1 MTFLPFPVVPY
12 KIVHTGDIVLLL
24 TLGFVYELFIRI
36 YQYHAERRSSYE
48 RKLII
53 HVATLKYETAK
64 KRALGP
70 SAFVETSK
78 LERAILTSEK
88 ELSKLGE
95 ERENRKTRAMKFIRK
110 CNIAT
115 NALVVLVYWGVAMVV
130 IDGSRLET
138 DVESSYYENEV
149 ITDHERASAFWKG
162 FLFPLSYNGMS
173 YKIAQF
179 GIDSSMRPC
188 CLGALAVYWS
198 ARVTSGEI
206 IECAIQWAS

>member
-36 YQYHAERRSSYE
+36 YQYHAERRSSCE

-88 ELSKLGE
+88 ELSKL
-95 ERENRKTRAMKFIRK
+95 
-110 CNIAT
+110 
-115 NALVVLVYWGVAMVV
+115 
-130 IDGSRLET
+130 
-138 DVESSYYENEV
+138 
-149 ITDHERASAFWKG
+149 
-162 FLFPLSYNGMS
+162 
-173 YKIAQF
+173 
-179 GIDSSMRPC
+179 
-188 CLGALAVYWS
+188 
-198 ARVTSGEI
+198 
-206 IECAIQWAS
+206 

>member
-1 MTFLPFPVVPY
+1 
-12 KIVHTGDIVLLL
+12 
-24 TLGFVYELFIRI
+24 
-36 YQYHAERRSSYE
+36 
-48 RKLII
+48 
-53 HVATLKYETAK
+53 
-64 KRALGP
+64 
-70 SAFVETSK
+70 
-78 LERAILTSEK
+78 
-88 ELSKLGE
+88 
-95 ERENRKTRAMKFIRK
+95 MKFIRK